1 MKKFIKL
8 IQNGEQNITMNL
20 NNELNLAKLAAKKAG
35 DFLISEKDN
44 ISATIYSKD
53 KDIKLQADIQTEALI
68 KSILEKDSSFP
79 ILGEESGASV
89 KELGETYWVVD
100 PLDGTAN
107 FARNIPISCVS
118 IALISNSKP
127 VLGVIYD
134 FNHGDMYSGSKDH
147 KAELNGLEIRVSK
160 VQEKSLATIVTG
172 LPAKTDFSDTAM
184 QKMIHDFQSWKKV
197 RMIGSA
203 AMASAYVDSGKA
215 DLYKEFGIY
224 LWDIAAGAAIVEAAG
239 GKVSLLNQNDAYQVD
254 AFFSNEY
261 LENEHS

>member
-1 MKKFIKL
+1 MKKFTKL

-20 NNELNLAKLAAKKAG
+20 NNELNLAKLAAKQAG

-68 KSILEKDSSFP
+68 KSILQKDSSFP

-134 FNHGDMYSGSKDH
+134 FNHDDMYSGSKDH

-203 AMASAYVDSGKA
+203 AMASAYVASGKA

-239 GKVSLLNQNDAYQVD
+239 GKVSLLNLNDAYQVD

>member
-20 NNELNLAKLAAKKAG
+20 NNELNLAKLAAKQAG

-53 KDIKLQADIQTEALI
+53 KDIKLQADIQTEVLI

-127 VLGVIYD
+127 ILGVIYD
-134 FNHGDMYSGSKDH
+134 FNHDDMYSGSKDH
-147 KAELNGLEIRVSK
+147 KAELNGFEIRVSQ

-203 AMASAYVDSGKA
+203 AMASAYVASGKA

>member
-20 NNELNLAKLAAKKAG
+20 NNELNLAKLAAKQAG

-134 FNHGDMYSGSKDH
+134 FNHDDMYSGSKDH

-203 AMASAYVDSGKA
+203 AMASAYVASGKA

-239 GKVSLLNQNDAYQVD
+239 GKVSLLNQNNAYQVD
-254 AFFSNEY
+254 AFFSNKY